1 VEILDPLIRLKDAH
15 SKGIIPDDVY
25 DLTIER
31 FPITVAGINRIEK
44 ASGIRYPV
52 AYVDPSLVISSSDPN
67 SYQYGI
73 LFARTIPVMFEEKFQ
88 VVIQISAPLVAYGL
102 KGTIH
107 AILAHEFLHFLELI
121 RKISKMDLLS
131 DEISGNLFENVY
143 SDETRLFEPKAVFKD
158 RTLLNHITKRFPA
171 GFRDFKLEDK
181 VMKFWA
187 DRNLP
192 KSNISLDRN
201 TVKLPV
207 ESLSKI
213 KLDPAFLLK
222 IEQLEEKSSKIS
234 KKRLY

>member
-1 VEILDPLIRLKDAH
+1 MDPLIRLKDAH